1 MGYPKIGNLQLL
13 EPFLFIWLIDTFF
26 VHYLDSI
33 SITNLFTLSIYSNQ
47 YWFLKEIFLLY
58 IIFLCPCVLCE
69 KITPPLLEMTIL
81 PTILVAVFI
90 ILKPDSFWWN
100 TTLCFPMG
108 VLCSLYKENI
118 ANFYIKNRGTSISL
132 SFVLFII
139 SFILSHYV
147 SYFEILRA
155 ISFAIFV
162 IMIVPYRR
170 YNIKLFEICSTE
182 SLKIYIFHVFLLQ
195 FYVLQNP
202 IIYFAMVVVGTIV
215 LLVIYNLIERCI
227 ASI

>member
-1 MGYPKIGNLQLL
+1 
-13 EPFLFIWLIDTFF
+13 
-26 VHYLDSI
+26 
-33 SITNLFTLSIYSNQ
+33 
-47 YWFLKEIFLLY
+47 
-58 IIFLCPCVLCE
+58 
-69 KITPPLLEMTIL
+69 MTIL
-81 PTILVAVFI
+81 PTILVVVFI

-118 ANFYIKNRGTSISL
+118 ANFYIKNRGAL
-132 SFVLFII
+132 I

-155 ISFAIFV
+155 ISFATFV
-162 IMIVPYRR
+162 VMIVPYRR

-202 IIYFAMVVVGTIV
+202 IIYFAMVVVGTIM

-227 ASI
+227 ALI

>member
-1 MGYPKIGNLQLL
+1 M
-13 EPFLFIWLIDTFF
+13 
-26 VHYLDSI
+26 S
-33 SITNLFTLSIYSNQ
+33 
-47 YWFLKEIFLLY
+47 
-58 IIFLCPCVLCE
+58 LCVVWKNSP
-69 KITPPLLEMTIL
+69 PPLLEMTIL